1 MTRTRTIAAVL
12 ASLPLAALLTIVCV
26 SATWSQTVTIPA
38 RVGKVEIP
46 AQTIE
51 LPPQPLPDR
60 GLTAEDLSKPGALQ
74 AFVDMAIDSGEIAQ
88 LPGGKIVV
96 DPSPLMLTKDS
107 TILRGVGANY
117 GDRITGTVLVAKDPT
132 RPIIAVRNA
141 LGVKI
146 EDLGMLGTPES
157 VCGVSL
163 EGSNGALVFHTAI
176 RDAALCRFKVGIR
189 VSEPPGTR
197 PGQNAAADTVIDH
210 VRFTL
215 CERPVET
222 NHPQA
227 VNTHLTGQCYFY
239 ACGTNQVNAG
249 GRFLIRDAGANPIAT
264 VLTLASGGGNEM
276 PSIIENFYADRTG
289 RAPKP
294 VAIDA
299 RGVQGQLIAV
309 VRDYSMS
316 TQADVDGKWSEI
328 KHDNFIAPTGEWAR
342 ANAVWDI
349 NAATFNAPGSKAPK

>member
-1 MTRTRTIAAVL
+1 MKRFPLFAATFATCVYVGL
-12 ASLPLAALLTIVCV
+12 AL
-26 SATWSQTVTIPA
+26 SQTVTIPA

-96 DPSPLMLTKDS
+96 DPAPLMLTKDS

-197 PGQNAAADTVIDH
+197 PGQNAAADTVISH
-210 VRFTL
+210 CRFTA
-215 CERPVET
+215 CETGVEL
-222 NHPQA
+222 NHGQS
-227 VNTHLTGQCYFY
+227 VNVHVQDQSYFY
-239 ACGTNQVNAG
+239 GVGTAVLVNAG
-249 GRFLIRDAGANPIAT
+249 GRVLIADSCANPVGT
-264 VLTLASGGGNEM
+264 WLRVKSGGGNGM
-276 PSIIENFYADRTG
+276 PLVLRNLYSDRTG
-289 RAPKP
+289 GAPMP
-294 VAIDA
+294 VLIDA
-299 RGVQGQLIAV
+299 RGVEGSLIATV
-309 VRDYSMS
+309 DGYSMS
-316 TQADVDGKWSEI
+316 FQAALDGPFADC
-328 KHDNFIAPTGEWAR
+328 KHEHFVLPTAEWAK
-342 ANAVWDI
+342 ANAKIFVGPGF
-349 NAATFNAPGSKAPK
+349 NAAGSTAGATP